1 MDPLITKLR
10 PIDLSLTET
19 KPALIAVSPTVSI
32 QTALNLMSTN
42 KITSLPVYSHKDTD
56 IVSIVNLLDILLFL
70 LQDKKMEK
78 LRLNDPVEN
87 VLGLDTDRESY
98 RMHKTDRSDQLA
110 ETLCVFA
117 SGKHRSLVV
126 NFNGP
131 LEKCWLL
138 SQTDI
143 IRHIKNHPES
153 VTGLLD
159 LESPVNNVALLSNQK
174 LITASD
180 RETALHVYQLMA
192 DKNLGGLP
200 VVNKSGDFLFD
211 ICIEDLPNANL
222 ETIDQLTLPCEDYV
236 QKFSRHTSPPVATPD
251 TPLKTILDIMIQ
263 KDTHR
268 VWILNSKDSKK
279 IKSVI
284 TMSDIMTLLCP
295 HNQTSI
301 F

>member
-1 MDPLITKLR
+1 M
-10 PIDLSLTET
+10 
-19 KPALIAVSPTVSI
+19 
-32 QTALNLMSTN
+32 
-42 KITSLPVYSHKDTD
+42 
-56 IVSIVNLLDILLFL
+56 
-70 LQDKKMEK
+70 
-78 LRLNDPVEN
+78 
-87 VLGLDTDRESY
+87 
-98 RMHKTDRSDQLA
+98 
-110 ETLCVFA
+110 FA

-200 VVNKSGDFLFD
+200 VVNK
-211 ICIEDLPNANL
+211 
-222 ETIDQLTLPCEDYV
+222 
-236 QKFSRHTSPPVATPD
+236 
-251 TPLKTILDIMIQ
+251 
-263 KDTHR
+263 
-268 VWILNSKDSKK
+268 
-279 IKSVI
+279 
-284 TMSDIMTLLCP
+284 
-295 HNQTSI
+295 
-301 F
+301 